1 MLEIRFLA
9 SPQQQRVNSDA
20 ERKRFSQP
28 SFFLSARGSYA
39 SPLPFNF
46 SFSEEWKVC
55 ICNSLIISVAVL
67 VGKQS
72 QDTDPIGT
80 RWYLFDFSAMLF
92 DGAEASE
99 WRQMYMWR
107 QTHAV
112 DSLSIKFTL
121 FDIYNTYIYIY
132 ILTRERAREIC

>member
-20 ERKRFSQP
+20 ERRKKKVQP
-28 SFFLSARGSYA
+28 TFFFLSARGSYA

-92 DGAEASE
+92 DGAEALE

-107 QTHAV
+107 QTHAM
-112 DSLSIKFTL
+112 D
-121 FDIYNTYIYIY
+121 
-132 ILTRERAREIC
+132 